1 MSTKDTHSSHSADTA
16 VNTAFRIK
24 TDEINEPARLTA
36 DQRYEAKSRCAVRY
50 DSGVRYA
57 DNRSSATTASVAL
70 MLALI
75 AFLAMIFTPLMRCAL
90 YVALVAIA
98 ASLFACFKSIK
109 GGLPVR
115 MSGPKIMTIVALFL
129 ALGQLV
135 LIGIVTYAV
144 CCLDYAMPY

>member
-1 MSTKDTHSSHSADTA
+1 MSTKDTHSSLNNHPAA
-16 VNTAFRIK
+16 GTAFRIK
-24 TDEINEPARLTA
+24 TDEIDEPSRIAA
-36 DQRYEAKSRCAVRY
+36 DQSCEPRSRCAVRY

-57 DNRSSATTASVAL
+57 YNRSSSTSAPVAL

-75 AFLAMIFTPLMRCAL
+75 AFLAMIFTPLVSGAL
-90 YVALVAIA
+90 YVALLAIA
-98 ASLFACFKSIK
+98 GSLYACFKSIK

-115 MSGPKIMTIVALFL
+115 MSGPKVMTIVALFL
-129 ALGQLV
+129 AIGQLV